1 MQKQTNQCKVLVLGG
16 NHDYRADWLEQLKQ
30 NFDVTVVSSV
40 DEAQKLLSQRDFDAV
55 FSQTSDFLPLERAVV
70 SEQAVAILNTIGEGV
85 CLVGMDGT
93 VLWNNNKME
102 GFCEAVR
109 EGISKISYEAY
120 LYFDTKIKAGIGE
133 NQLRHRK
140 RSYIDPD
147 TERYFEMI
155 ITPMCDESGRLAQVA
170 TVVWDAT
177 ASRKL
182 QQRIDAID
190 KAGREL
196 VRLDAESFRGKTVEQ
211 RINLVQ
217 DKIVRYAN
225 DLLHFDHFLV
235 RIINRKTNLLEVL
248 FGVGIPQE
256 AQDIELFA
264 NSQENG
270 ITGYVV
276 STGRSY
282 ICNNPESDPRYV
294 EGLPGVQSTL
304 TVPLRIY
311 DSVIGA
317 LNVESA
323 KKGAFTEE
331 DRQVAEIFGRYIAMA
346 MNILDLLV
354 VERFETAGQAV
365 DSFSREVAEP
375 LSNIITSSCQLMEDY
390 IGHDDMRHR
399 LQGIIDNVVKIKSAM
414 KEAQSGPKGILSSAA
429 GRSTMQIDPELSGKQ
444 VLIVDDETFIRQ
456 TISEVVCKFGMV
468 ADTAADGKKALAL
481 IGQRKYDLLISD
493 IKLPFATGYDVFAA
507 ARQRDDS
514 IPVILMT
521 GFGYD
526 PNHSI
531 VRANREGLSAVLYK
545 PFKIDQLMNE
555 VRQALNIRQS

>member
-1 MQKQTNQCKVLVLGG
+1 MLGAG
-16 NHDYRADWLEQLKQ
+16 SEKSAGWLESLKQ
-30 NFDVTVVSSV
+30 NFEVTEVSNV
-40 DEAQKLLSQRDFDAV
+40 EQAQELLKRKDFDAV

-85 CLVGMDGT
+85 CLVGLEGV

-102 GFCEAVR
+102 GFSSSVK

-120 LYFDTKIKAGIGE
+120 LYFDAKIKAGVTE

-140 RSYIDPD
+140 RSYVDPEAD
-147 TERYFEMI
+147 RYFEMI
-155 ITPMCDESGRLAQVA
+155 ITPMFDDQGRLSQVV

-196 VRLDAESFRGKTVEQ
+196 VRLDADALRGKTVEQ
-211 RINLVQ
+211 RICLVE
-217 DKIVRYAN
+217 DKIIKYAN
-225 DLLHFDHFLV
+225 DLLHFDHFVV

-248 FGVGIPQE
+248 FGVGIPQD
-256 AQDIELFA
+256 AQDIEIFA
-264 NSQENG
+264 NSQDNG

-276 STGRSY
+276 TTGRSY
-282 ICNNPESDPRYV
+282 ICNNPETDIRYLP
-294 EGLPGVQSTL
+294 GLPDVQSTL

-323 KKGAFTEE
+323 RKGAFTED

-346 MNILDLLV
+346 LNILDLLV
-354 VERFETAGQAV
+354 VERFETTGQAV
-365 DSFSREVAEP
+365 DHFTHEVSEP
-375 LSNIITSSCQLMEDY
+375 LSEIITASCELMEDY
-390 IGHDDMRHR
+390 IGHDDMRYR
-399 LQGIIDNVVKIKSAM
+399 LQGIIDNVVKIRTAMKSA
-414 KEAQSGPKGILSSAA
+414 QDGPRGILGSQSH
-429 GRSTMQIDPELSGKQ
+429 RSMEEDPELSGKQ
-444 VLIVDDETFIRQ
+444 VLIVDDEPFIRQ
-456 TISEVVCKFGMV
+456 TISEVVQKYGMI
-468 ADTAADGKKALAL
+468 ADTACDGKKALSL
-481 IGQRKYDLLISD
+481 IGQRTYDLVVSD
-493 IKLPFATGYDVFAA
+493 IKLPYATGYEVFAA
-507 ARQRDDS
+507 AREKNDRL
-514 IPVILMT
+514 PVILMT

-545 PFKIDQLMNE
+545 PFKIDQLMSE
-555 VRQALNIRQS
+555 IRQAIRLTSQ